1 MTKPI
6 EPRES
11 RPEAAAPVQV
21 LLSASNVWRVGF
33 AIVAVVVVVYFIRF
47 VLTDAGSLVVVV
59 VMAWFLSLAM
69 EPAVGR
75 LARHM
80 RRGAAVILVMIGI
93 ALLAGVFLFLFGNL
107 FVEQAALLVRALPEV
122 VTGAIDWINARFGT
136 KYDISTILSSIN
148 LTPQQAATYAQ
159 DLVGGVLGLLGTITA
174 AVFNTFALLLLTFY
188 FSADGPRLRRWL
200 AQFLPGRMQQIFLTV
215 WDVSL
220 VKTGGYVSARLIL
233 ATINGTTS
241 AIVFMLIGMP
251 SWLAL
256 GVWTGIVAQF
266 VPTIGT
272 YIAIALP
279 TFVGLVSPRPWIGVA
294 ALAWAIL
301 YQQVENLTLEPRIS
315 GRAVNMHPGV
325 AFAGVILGAQLF
337 GAVGALL
344 AVPVL
349 AMLLS
354 LLDTFVARKELVPI
368 PTEVPEAYLK
378 DEENGQGGEDGQGGE
393 GSAATEPE
401 DKPRTGR
408 ARTGS
413 DG

>member
-11 RPEAAAPVQV
+11 RPEAAPPVQV

-33 AIVAVVVVVYFIRF
+33 AVVAVVVVVYLLRFIL
-47 VLTDAGSLVVVV
+47 VDAGSLVVIV

-80 RRGAAVILVMIGI
+80 RRGAAAVLVMIGI
-93 ALLAGVFLFLFGNL
+93 ILLAAVFLFLFGNL

-136 KYDISTILSSIN
+136 RYDISTVLSSIN

-159 DLVGGVLGLLGTITA
+159 DLVGGVLGVLGTITA
-174 AVFNTFALLLLTFY
+174 AVFNGFALLLLTFY

-200 AQFLPGRMQQIFLTV
+200 AQFLPGRIQQVFLTV

-241 AIVFMLIGMP
+241 AIVFLLIGMP

-256 GVWTGIVAQF
+256 GVWTGVVAQF

-279 TFVGLVSPRPWIGVA
+279 AVVGLVSPRPWIGLV
-294 ALAWAIL
+294 ALAWAVL

-315 GRAVNMHPGV
+315 GRSVNMHPGV
-325 AFAGVILGAQLF
+325 AFAGVIMGAQLF

-354 LLDTFVARKELVPI
+354 LLDTFVARKALVPTL
-368 PTEVPEAYLK
+368 PQVPEAYLE
-378 DEENGQGGEDGQGGE
+378 DEGNGHGGKGP
-393 GSAATEPE
+393 AATEPE
-401 DKPRTGR
+401 DKPPAGRT
-408 ARTGS
+408 RTVPR

>member
-1 MTKPI
+1 MTKPF
-6 EPRES
+6 EPRNPRKP
-11 RPEAAAPVQV
+11 RPEATQRVQV
-21 LLSASNVWRVGF
+21 LFSPANVWRVGF
-33 AIVAVVVVVYFIRF
+33 VVVAVVVVVYLIRF
-47 VLTDAGSLVVVV
+47 VLTDAGSLIVVV

-80 RRGAAVILVMIGI
+80 RRGAAAVLVMIGI
-93 ALLAGVFLFLFGNL
+93 ALLTAVFLFLFGNL

-122 VTGAIDWINARFGT
+122 VTGAIEWINARFGT
-136 KYDISTILSSIN
+136 RYDISTILSSIN

-159 DLVGGVLGLLGTITA
+159 DLLGGVLGLLGTITA
-174 AVFNTFALLLLTFY
+174 AVFNAFALLLLTFY

-200 AQFLPGRMQQIFLTV
+200 AQLLPGRIQQVFLTV

-233 ATINGTTS
+233 AAINGTTS
-241 AIVFMLIGMP
+241 AVVFLLIGLP

-256 GVWTGIVAQF
+256 AVWTGMVAQL

-279 TFVGLVSPRPWIGVA
+279 TVVGLVSPQPWIGLA
-294 ALAWAIL
+294 ALAWGIL

-325 AFAGVILGAQLF
+325 AFAGVLLGAQLF

-354 LLDTFVARKELVPI
+354 LVDTFVSRKEMMPVMPD
-368 PTEVPEAYLK
+368 VPEAYL
-378 DEENGQGGEDGQGGE
+378 DEDGE
-393 GSAATEPE
+393 EPATEPE
-401 DKPRTGR
+401 PRTDQAR
-408 ARTGS
+408 AAPK
-413 DG
+413 DGGPRPAP

>member
-1 MTKPI
+1 MKPF
-6 EPRES
+6 EPREP
-11 RPEAAAPVQV
+11 RPEPIQRIQV
-21 LLSASNVWRVGF
+21 LLSPANVWRVGF
-33 AIVAVVVVVYFIRF
+33 AVVAVVVVVYLIRF
-47 VLTDAGSLVVVV
+47 VLTDAGSLIVVV

-80 RRGAAVILVMIGI
+80 RRGAAAVLVMIGI
-93 ALLAGVFLFLFGNL
+93 ALLAAVFLLLFGNL

-122 VTGAIDWINARFGT
+122 VTGAIEWINTRFGT

-159 DLVGGVLGLLGTITA
+159 DLLGGVLGLLGTITL

-200 AQFLPGRMQQIFLTV
+200 AQLLPGRVQQVFLTV

-233 ATINGTTS
+233 AAINGTSS
-241 AIVFMLIGMP
+241 AVVFLLLGMP

-256 GVWTGIVAQF
+256 GVWTGIVAQL

-279 TFVGLVSPRPWIGVA
+279 TVVGLVSPRPWIGLA
-294 ALAWAIL
+294 ALAWGIL

-325 AFAGVILGAQLF
+325 AFAGVLLGAQLF

-354 LLDTFVARKELVPI
+354 LLDTFVSRKELMPVMPD
-368 PTEVPEAYLK
+368 VPEAYL
-378 DEENGQGGEDGQGGE
+378 EENGE
-393 GSAATEPE
+393 SPATEP
-401 DKPRTGR
+401 KPEPSAEQ
-408 ARTGS
+408 ARTAPK
-413 DG
+413 DGEPGPSP

>member
-1 MTKPI
+1 MIKPIEPI
-6 EPRES
+6 EPRER
-11 RPEAAAPVQV
+11 RPGTVPQVQV
-21 LLSASNVWRVGF
+21 LLSASNVWRIGF
-33 AIVAVVVVVYFIRF
+33 VIVAVVVVVSLARF
-47 VLTDAGSLVVVV
+47 VLADAGSLVVLV
-59 VMAWFLSLAM
+59 VMSWFLSLAM

-75 LARHM
+75 LSRHM
-80 RRGAAVILVMIGI
+80 RRGAAAVLVMTGI
-93 ALLAGVFLFLFGNL
+93 AVLTGVFLYLFGNL
-107 FVEQAALLVRALPEV
+107 FVEQAALLVKALPEV

-136 KYDISTILSSIN
+136 KYEISTILSSIN

-174 AVFNTFALLLLTFY
+174 AVFNTFTLLLLTFY

-200 AQFLPGRMQQIFLTV
+200 AQLLPGRFQQVFLTV

-233 ATINGTTS
+233 ATINGATS
-241 AIVFMLIGMP
+241 AVVFLLIGMP

-279 TFVGLVSPRPWIGVA
+279 TVVGLVSPKPWIGVA

-315 GRAVNMHPGV
+315 GRAVDMHPGV

-354 LLDTFVARKELVPI
+354 LLDTFGSRQELVPI
-368 PTEVPEAYLK
+368 PPEVPEAYLTE
-378 DEENGQGGEDGQGGE
+378 DDDEDGGGKEEEKGEEKGEERAVRRE
-393 GSAATEPE
+393 G
-401 DKPRTGR
+401 
-408 ARTGS
+408 
-413 DG
+413 